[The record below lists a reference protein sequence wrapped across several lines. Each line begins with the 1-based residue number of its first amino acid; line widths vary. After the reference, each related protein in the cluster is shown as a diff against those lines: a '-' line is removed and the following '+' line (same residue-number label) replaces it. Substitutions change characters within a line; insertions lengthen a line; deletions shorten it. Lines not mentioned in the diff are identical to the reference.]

1 MLQLKP
7 KGQWFYGTGR
17 KEGRG
22 CQRKG
27 QNFSKLRLLNFWKS
41 ERDWTDWL
49 KDSRTRSSHYRSVGW
64 GPNVVSVRMWVQSLA
79 SLSGLSTWHCPELW
93 YRLQMQLGSGI
104 AAVVKWASSCSAD
117 LTPSMGTVIW
127 HRYSTKKQKKKNF
140 FPNFENLYFHFGGSF
155 LIIYIDLA
163 ITGKY
168 EFH

>member
-1 MLQLKP
+1 MNIKHAQSLPRHEIDNKGCIFQFLYVPFKRADSRKKTEERAKMLQLKP

-104 AAVVKWASSCSAD
+104 AVA
-117 LTPSMGTVIW
+117 
-127 HRYSTKKQKKKNF
+127 
-140 FPNFENLYFHFGGSF
+140 
-155 LIIYIDLA
+155 LA
-163 ITGKY
+163 
-168 EFH
+168 